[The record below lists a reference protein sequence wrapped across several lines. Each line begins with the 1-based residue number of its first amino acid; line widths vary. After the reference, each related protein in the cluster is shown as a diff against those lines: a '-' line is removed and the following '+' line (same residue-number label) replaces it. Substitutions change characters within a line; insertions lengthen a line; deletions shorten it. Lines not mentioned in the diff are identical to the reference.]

1 MAMAEEVK
9 KKRKPRNEINLRAF
23 GKVNLGLDVIRKR
36 EDGFHDLDMIMQ
48 TVGIFDRINIKISD
62 EPGVRLTTNAGF
74 LPVDDN
80 NLIVKAAKFIIDE
93 YDIKKG
99 VDIYLGKKLPV
110 AAGMAGGS
118 SDCAAVL
125 VGMNKLFN
133 LRIPMKKLMVIGE
146 RFGSDVP
153 YCLMRGTARA
163 QGKGEALTSL
173 KAAPDCHV
181 VITRMAFGVSTKF
194 VYENLV
200 LDDSIVHPDIEGMV
214 DAIEKGDLKGVT
226 DRMGNVLESVTIKKY
241 PQIEEVKNIMRDNGA
256 LNAMM
261 SGSGPT
267 VFGIFDDKEKA
278 QQAVLVLK
286 DNASVKRCYL
296 TYFFNNTERKDKK
309 DGATTN

>member
-133 LRIPMKKLMVIGE
+133 LRISMKKLMVIGE
-146 RFGSDVP
+146 TFGSDVP

-163 QGKGEALTSL
+163 RGKGEVLTSL
-173 KAAPDCHV
+173 KAAPQCYV

-200 LDDSIVHPDIEGMV
+200 LDDSVVHPDIEGMV
-214 DAIEKGDLKGVT
+214 DAIENGDLKGIT

-278 QQAVLVLK
+278 QQAVSVLK